1 MHVTLSNS
9 LLASIDT
16 QDPADFIKLLAEA
29 YLEAI
34 DNHFDPHTMSR
45 LNAWQHSLLAY
56 YLFKEEVLQGGFV
69 QLIQN
74 GYGPYIFQ
82 NPFARSMK
90 LMGAVPFASIIY
102 NARKI
107 YFEHQQELER
117 ETTEEEFYAL
127 YEQFE
132 AFDNLEDEYYEMED
146 EINRTLAS
154 YVKAHP
160 DEFAE
165 WTD

>member
-1 MHVTLSNS
+1 MNVTLPKS
-9 LLASIDT
+9 LLASEDS
-16 QDPADFIKLLAEA
+16 QEPAVFIKKLAEA
-29 YLEAI
+29 YLETI
-34 DNHFDPHTMSR
+34 DNHFEPQTMSR

-90 LMGAVPFASIIY
+90 LMGVVPFASLIY
-102 NARKI
+102 KAREI
-107 YFEHQQELER
+107 YTNHQQELER
-117 ETTEEEFYAL
+117 ETTEEEFYGL

-132 AFDNLEDEYYEMED
+132 AFDDLEDDYYEMED
-146 EINRTLAS
+146 DINRTLVA

-160 DEFAE
+160 DDFAD
-165 WTD
+165 WSD